1 MREPRDTHTGAV
13 ELDVDADRAFAVLS
27 EAANIPLW
35 APAFA
40 DHMVPLDGS
49 IDEFEVTKDGRTFG
63 LRFVTRADSRTIDF
77 LRPIFPGR
85 DSGASIRVL
94 SGPRTGCI
102 VILTLPVPPG
112 TEGDSVTSTL
122 NIELDAIAH
131 LVEALES

>member
-1 MREPRDTHTGAV
+1 VHEPRDTHTGAV
-13 ELDVDADRAFAVLS
+13 ELDVEADRTFAVLA
-27 EAANIPLW
+27 EVANIPLW

-40 DHMVPLDGS
+40 DRVVPLGGS

-94 SGPRTGCI
+94 SGPRRGCT
-102 VILTLPVPPG
+102 VILTLPVPPDADG
-112 TEGDSVTSTL
+112 NSVASTL
-122 NIELDAIAH
+122 AIELEAIAN
-131 LVEALES
+131 LVETLAS